1 MRLRLGIAE
10 IDSYNM
16 LFYGHYLRHSER
28 AANSCL
34 GRESTSATVSHVAL
48 AKYVSS
54 VSWNDVVDIRTTAH
68 PSEDGTLLHEWFV
81 NERYDT
87 PVHVCLCSYDVDGP
101 AGFVGARTPDGKE
114 ARRVNPRQPWDLLG
128 TLSEPSAQARRLIA
142 LQREGAAVFTP
153 QDGAGRSEAF
163 GVYPDMVGPNGA
175 LAVPCVMDLFERQ
188 RTVLIGGQERA
199 APATSPPPSPPL
211 SAQPAAALAAAALA
225 ADLTRP
231 RPGGAR
237 AAQAR
242 GGYLHRRLPHP
253 AAAAA
258 AGDRRATAR
267 GGRGEH
273 RVHGAGRRPLLLR
286 QAECGASAI
295 GPAVRGGL
303 PEACLCAGRRRR
315 QGAARNPPPLRRQ
328 EYDRS

>member
-1 MRLRLGIAE
+1 MMRLRLGIAE

-114 ARRVNPRQPWDLLG
+114 ARRVNPRQPWDPLG

-188 RTVLIGGQERA
+188 RTVLIGGQER
-199 APATSPPPSPPL
+199 TRTRH
-211 SAQPAAALAAAALA
+211 LAASVPSSL
-225 ADLTRP
+225 RP
-231 RPGGAR
+231 AR
-237 AAQAR
+237 
-242 GGYLHRRLPHP
+242 
-253 AAAAA
+253 
-258 AGDRRATAR
+258 
-267 GGRGEH
+267 
-273 RVHGAGRRPLLLR
+273 RRP
-286 QAECGASAI
+286 
-295 GPAVRGGL
+295 
-303 PEACLCAGRRRR
+303 RRRR
-315 QGAARNPPPLRRQ
+315 PCRRPHPTPPRRSSSGSSSRRAPSSSSTSSSSCGCRRQ
-328 EYDRS
+328 PSCDRARWSR

>member
-101 AGFVGARTPDGKE
+101 AGFVGARTPDAGPWATSSAWVPGSAGSAEGGGRKE
-114 ARRVNPRQPWDLLG
+114 AVDK
-128 TLSEPSAQARRLIA
+128 
-142 LQREGAAVFTP
+142 F
-153 QDGAGRSEAF
+153 
-163 GVYPDMVGPNGA
+163 
-175 LAVPCVMDLFERQ
+175 
-188 RTVLIGGQERA
+188 
-199 APATSPPPSPPL
+199 
-211 SAQPAAALAAAALA
+211 
-225 ADLTRP
+225 
-231 RPGGAR
+231 
-237 AAQAR
+237 
-242 GGYLHRRLPHP
+242 
-253 AAAAA
+253 
-258 AGDRRATAR
+258 DRMA
-267 GGRGEH
+267 
-273 RVHGAGRRPLLLR
+273 
-286 QAECGASAI
+286 
-295 GPAVRGGL
+295 
-303 PEACLCAGRRRR
+303 
-315 QGAARNPPPLRRQ
+315 
-328 EYDRS
+328 